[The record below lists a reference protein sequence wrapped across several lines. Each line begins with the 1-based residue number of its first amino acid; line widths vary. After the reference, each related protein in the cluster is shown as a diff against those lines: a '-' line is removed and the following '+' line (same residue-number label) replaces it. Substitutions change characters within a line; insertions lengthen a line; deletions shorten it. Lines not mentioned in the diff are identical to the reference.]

1 MTTITSSAVSLKT
14 VLVASDWSDA
24 SLNAVNY
31 AKAIAERFGSH
42 IVLVHVGD
50 PLNPIIV
57 GEAAWIEDDSTI
69 RMEQQVEAAGIA
81 LRAEG
86 FSAEAVSS
94 YGDVRGEIQ
103 TLAKNHDVDLII
115 LGTHGRRGLNRLF
128 WGSEA
133 EGIIRISDRPV
144 LTVGPS
150 IGLATTEAWAPKNIL
165 CATTLS
171 PAAARV
177 VAYGYMLA
185 QTTGASFSLLSVEH
199 PQRLP
204 SDKDWRIFEDAIAAT
219 LPTERAQLR
228 IHQLLS
234 GKEPAA
240 DIVDFAKTSKSDLIV
255 MGAKSSILL
264 STHFSGGL
272 LAQVLIG
279 APCPVLTINSH

>member
-1 MTTITSSAVSLKT
+1 MTTITPAAVSFKT
-14 VLVASDWSDA
+14 ILVASDWSDV
-24 SLNAVNY
+24 SLNALSY
-31 AKAIAERFGSH
+31 AKAIAKRFGSH

-50 PLNPIIV
+50 PLNPIVV
-57 GEAAWIEDDSTI
+57 GEGAWSEDDSTT

-86 FSAEAVSS
+86 FSAEAVNS

-103 TLAKNHDVDLII
+103 ALAKNHDADLIV

-128 WGSEA
+128 LGSEA
-133 EGIIRISDRPV
+133 EGVIHISDRPV

-171 PAAARV
+171 PAAAKV
-177 VAYGYMLA
+177 AAYGYMLA
-185 QTTGASFSLLSVEH
+185 QATSASFSLLSVEH
-199 PQRLP
+199 PQHL
-204 SDKDWRIFEDAIAAT
+204 SDEKDWRSFENAIAAA
-219 LPTERAQLR
+219 LPEERAKVR

-234 GKEPAA
+234 GTEPAA
-240 DIVDFAKTSKSDLIV
+240 EIVDFAETSKSDLIV
-255 MGAKSSILL
+255 MRARTPILA

-272 LAQVLIG
+272 LAHVLIG
-279 APCPVLTINSH
+279 APCPVLTINTH